1 MTSGVLL
8 SPEMPAKITCLT
20 NGPIRIEGEFEICD
34 PTGAAFGLAGR
45 TVISLCR
52 CGHSSNK
59 PFCDGSHHQ
68 VPFNDTVTARELPPP
83 KPKL

>member
-1 MTSGVLL
+1 MST
-8 SPEMPAKITCLT
+8 KISVVN
-20 NGPIRIEGEFEICD
+20 NGPIRIQGDFEILD

-52 CGHSSNK
+52 CGQSANK
-59 PFCDGSHHQ
+59 PFCDGTHARQ
-68 VPFNDTVTARELPPP
+68 GFNDTVVARELPPP

>member
-1 MTSGVLL
+1 MSTKISVLN
-8 SPEMPAKITCLT
+8 
-20 NGPIRIEGEFEICD
+20 NGPIRIEGEFDILD

-52 CGHSSNK
+52 CGQSANK
-59 PFCDGSHHQ
+59 PFCDGSHNHHG
-68 VPFNDTVTARELPPP
+68 FSDTVVARELPPP